1 MSEFDKIFIQISQ
14 SPDGEICKV
23 GIDSVRLKAWCEA
36 MEYGTKTNAKH
47 IGNALMLINKLSDI
61 IEQLGDS
68 VKVLSDR
75 VVELQTVCKYLDDK
89 VQKLESM
96 KGDNN
101 NA

>member
-1 MSEFDKIFIQISQ
+1 MSDLRDIFIKILE

-23 GIDSVRLKAWCEA
+23 GIDPNMLQAWCEA

-47 IGNALMLINKLSDI
+47 IGNALTLINKLSDI
-61 IEQLGDS
+61 IKQLGDG

>member
-1 MSEFDKIFIQISQ
+1 MSDFRDIFVKIPE
-14 SPDGEICKV
+14 SPDGEVCKV
-23 GIDSVRLKAWCEA
+23 GIDPIRLQAWCEA
-36 MEYGTKTNAKH
+36 MEYGIKTNAEH
-47 IGNALMLINKLSDI
+47 IGNALTLINKMSDI
-61 IEQLGDS
+61 IEQLGDG

>member
-1 MSEFDKIFIQISQ
+1 MSDMSRIFIDMPVYTGSAITKRTINPRELQ
-14 SPDGEICKV
+14 
-23 GIDSVRLKAWCEA
+23 AWCEA
-36 MEYGTKTNAKH
+36 MEYGSKANAEH
-47 IGNALMLINKLSDI
+47 IGNALTLINKLSDI
-61 IEQLGDS
+61 IEQLGDG